1 MPQGRGQLDVEDR
14 APLLTQPAAS
24 SSLRILVVDD
34 DPNIRLTLSM
44 CLEDGGHEVIA
55 HGTID
60 EALTAA
66 SRRAF
71 DLVFLDVR
79 LGMDNGLDFIGQL
92 LAQSPWARVV
102 VITAYASIA
111 TAVRAMKEGATDY
124 LAKPFTPAQVQTV
137 TQRVAER
144 RRLEWKIQALQAA
157 LGDDPEAEFP
167 TNNAQMQRAIDMAR
181 QAADSRATIL
191 IEGELG
197 TGKGR
202 LARAI
207 CAWSGRRDGP
217 YAFVSCDTTS
227 AEALEAELFGTVA
240 LGQNSATLEMPGK
253 LALCEGG
260 TLVLEQVGQCPPS
273 LTQKLLLLLRDKE
286 YERQNDFKL
295 RKADVRIIAT
305 TSFAL
310 QQAVERRRFSPD
322 LLLALEVVKIQVP
335 ALRQRPEDIPM
346 LARRYLA
353 YFARENHRP
362 IIDFTGD
369 AMHAIR
375 QHKWPGNVRELRNV
389 IERAVLACNEA
400 EISIKHLPPDL
411 LGGGTGSWTIGDLVP
426 LETIEGMHIRGV
438 LAAAGSIR
446 GAAGVLGVHENTLS
460 RWLRK
465 NGNAG
470 TVNPA
475 AQAGT
480 GTISEGTADDQP
492 AT

>member
-1 MPQGRGQLDVEDR
+1 MPQGRGQLSLEERTVSSV
-14 APLLTQPAAS
+14 QPAAP

-44 CLEDGGHEVIA
+44 CLEDDGHEVVA

-60 EALTAA
+60 EALAEA

-79 LGMDNGLDFIGQL
+79 LGVQNGLDFIGRL
-92 LAQSPWARVV
+92 LTRSPWARIV

-181 QAADSRATIL
+181 QAADSRSTIL

-217 YAFVSCDTTS
+217 YAVVSCDTTS
-227 AEALEAELFGTVA
+227 AEALEAEIFGSVSRD
-240 LGQNSATLEMPGK
+240 GNSATTEVPGK

-260 TLVLEQVGQCPPS
+260 TLVLEQIGQSPPS
-273 LTQKLLLLLRDKE
+273 LTQKMLLLLRDKE

-305 TSFAL
+305 TSFPL
-310 QQAVERRRFSPD
+310 QQAVDRKRFSPD
-322 LLLALEVVKIQVP
+322 FLLALEVVKVQVP
-335 ALRQRPEDIPM
+335 SLRQRPEDIPM

-362 IIDFTGD
+362 IVDFTGD
-369 AMHAIR
+369 AMHALR

-400 EISIKHLPPDL
+400 EISLKHLPPDL
-411 LGGGTGSWTIGDLVP
+411 LSGGMGSWTIGDLVP
-426 LETIEGMHIRGV
+426 LETIESMHIRGV

-460 RWLRK
+460 RWLKK
-465 NGNAG
+465 NGNG
-470 TVNPA
+470 GSVNA
-475 AQAGT
+475 AAAT
-480 GTISEGTADDQP
+480 DNISEGIVDDQP

>member
-1 MPQGRGQLDVEDR
+1 MPQGRGQLNAV
-14 APLLTQPAAS
+14 APGASPAEPAL
-24 SSLRILVVDD
+24 LRILIIDD

-44 CLEDGGHEVIA
+44 CLEDDGHEVIA
-55 HGTID
+55 HGSID
-60 EALTAA
+60 DALIEA

-79 LGMDNGLDFIGQL
+79 LGMQNGLDFVGQL
-92 LAQSPWARVV
+92 LAQSPWARIV

-144 RRLEWKIQALQAA
+144 RRLEWKIQALQTA
-157 LGDDPEAEFP
+157 LGDDPEADFP

-191 IEGELG
+191 IDGELG

-202 LARAI
+202 LSRAI
-207 CAWSGRRDGP
+207 CAWSGRGDGP
-217 YAFVSCDTTS
+217 YAVVSCDTTS
-227 AEALEAELFGTVA
+227 AEALEAELFGAVSRDNPAGPVET
-240 LGQNSATLEMPGK
+240 PGK
-253 LALCEGG
+253 ISFCEGG

-273 LTQKLLLLLRDKE
+273 LMQKLLTLVRDKE

-295 RKADVRIIAT
+295 RKADVRLIAA
-305 TSFAL
+305 TSFPL
-310 QQAVERRRFSPD
+310 QLAVERRRFSPD

-335 ALRQRPEDIPM
+335 PLRQRPEDIPM

-362 IIDFTGD
+362 IVDFTAD
-369 AMHAIR
+369 AMHALR

-389 IERAVLACNEA
+389 IERAVLVCNEA
-400 EISIKHLPPDL
+400 EIALKHLPPDL
-411 LGGGTGSWTIGDLVP
+411 MGGAKSSWTIGDLVP
-426 LETIEGMHIRGV
+426 LETIENMHIRGV

-460 RWLRK
+460 RWLK
-465 NGNAG
+465 KSANNSDLSA
-470 TVNPA
+470 PQ
-475 AQAGT
+475 AQAQT
-480 GTISEGTADDQP
+480 MPEGTANDQP
-492 AT
+492 PA